1 MKRLLALAL
10 TLASLGFA
18 APSAMAKEASSSP
31 TTIISSNAGGL
42 QFEREGRWEG
52 RNRQDR
58 RYRHRSRVR
67 VYTRYVSFGRRVF
80 RETYLVRYLPYG
92 GVQTRLI
99 SRVRVR

>member
-1 MKRLLALAL
+1 MKKLLSLAL

-18 APSAMAKEASSSP
+18 APMAEAKAAESLSSP
-31 TTIISSNAGGL
+31 TTIISSNTAGQ
-42 QFEREGRWEG
+42 QFR
-52 RNRQDR
+52 RQDR
-58 RYRHRSRVR
+58 WDRRNSHRSRVR
-67 VYTRYVSFGRRVF
+67 VYTRYVSFGRRVY